1 MHLVNLSLLK
11 VGSGGHQVF
20 CFVFVSVSVALSFIG
35 GSARQQVGVDCVNY
49 ATCIL
54 IDWRSSNKS
63 EAGMQ
68 IVILAAYRNTH
79 PE

>member
-20 CFVFVSVSVALSFIG
+20 LFLFLFLWHCHSSG

-54 IDWRSSNKS
+54 IDWRSNNKS
-63 EAGMQ
+63 EAEGCK
-68 IVILAAYRNTH
+68 L
-79 PE
+79 